1 MKNLLKK
8 LFFAESPAG
17 GAVFATLL
25 FWLGT
30 WCLASVFLIADG
42 LPACFPG
49 AVGMSPYGKPAFA
62 WQHLL
67 LIAEGLLCLYYLI
80 VTDRFYR
87 GLVREKWPLG
97 KHVLAGIYLVIAAAF
112 AFSCFHGGAFFFIA
126 LYLLWCWAAPF
137 LFMPKQW
144 KWLIPAALTP
154 LCFLPMAVTFT
165 DTVFGFLRGQD
176 IPAVWNWLR
185 LPNAWLFY
193 LLCLFAVFCII
204 CRLKACAGAAG
215 KPLRALFGKGAMVVC
230 GAFLLAYA
238 VMLGMAFA
246 AHFQTERHVAEL
258 AEFFGRPVTAQ
269 GLKELYFQNRKPD
282 AAFWQRAVKLH
293 RPGHRLRWAF
303 FSTTELAPAEF
314 AACRKDFENF
324 TELRELEKMFSN
336 TLPACDRKLVPG
348 CLFAE
353 KNA

>member
-1 MKNLLKK
+1 MKNLLKSV
-8 LFFAESPAG
+8 FWSESPAE
-17 GAVFATLL
+17 GAVFSSLL
-25 FWLGT
+25 FWIGT

-42 LPACFPG
+42 FFVCFPNLPG
-49 AVGMSPYGKPAFA
+49 AFGIVAYRPSFA

-67 LIAEGLLCLYYLI
+67 LAAEGLLCLYHLV

-87 GLVREKWPLG
+87 ELTREKWPFG
-97 KHVLAGIYLVIAAAF
+97 RHVLAGVYLVIVAAF
-112 AFSCFHGGAFFFIA
+112 AFSFFHSGVFFFIA
-126 LYLLWCWAAPF
+126 LYLLWCWAAPL

-144 KWLIPAALTP
+144 KWLIPAALAP
-154 LCFLPMAVTFT
+154 LCFLPMAVTFIG
-165 DTVFGFLRGQD
+165 TVIVFLHGQD
-176 IPAVWNWLR
+176 HLPVVWRPLC

-193 LLCLFAVFCII
+193 LLCLFTLFCLF

-215 KPLRALFGKGAMVVC
+215 KPLRALFGKGATGVC
-230 GAFLLAYA
+230 AVFLLAYL

-246 AHFQTERHVAEL
+246 AHNQTERHVAEL
-258 AEFFGRPVTAQ
+258 EKFFGRPVTAQ

-314 AACRKDFENF
+314 AACRKEFENF

-348 CLFAE
+348 LT
-353 KNA
+353 N